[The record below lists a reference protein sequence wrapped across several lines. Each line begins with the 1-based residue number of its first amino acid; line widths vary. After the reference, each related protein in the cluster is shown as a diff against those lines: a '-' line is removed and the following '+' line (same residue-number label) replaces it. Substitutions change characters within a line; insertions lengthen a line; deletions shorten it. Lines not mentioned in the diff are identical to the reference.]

1 MGKPWK
7 IGRVDDLEDPQEENR
22 DEDISFENPRRKELE
37 ALRRD
42 ITEAIENP
50 EISALKGLEIVIQT
64 IETERAVNATL
75 LDDEVDPDYAIEEI
89 SEIFFN
95 LILTESLKKGV
106 NDPNLQKLLNVL
118 CGEIDHKYL
127 LANRL
132 MPILHAIV
140 DVLEPLDALV
150 AIEILKKLREKLLEE
165 FGSDIIEA

>member
-7 IGRVDDLEDPQEENR
+7 VGRADDLD
-22 DEDISFENPRRKELE
+22 DDISFEDPRRRDLEL
-37 ALRRD
+37 LRRD

-50 EISALKGLEIVIQT
+50 EISAMKGLELVIQT
-64 IETERAVNATL
+64 IETENAVNATL
-75 LDDEVDPDYAIEEI
+75 LDAEVDEEYAVEEI

-106 NDPNLQKLLNVL
+106 NDPNLQNLLSIL

-127 LANRL
+127 LENRS
-132 MPILHAIV
+132 MPILGTIV
-140 DVLEPLDALV
+140 DILEPLDALV

-165 FGSDIIEA
+165 FRGDIIDA